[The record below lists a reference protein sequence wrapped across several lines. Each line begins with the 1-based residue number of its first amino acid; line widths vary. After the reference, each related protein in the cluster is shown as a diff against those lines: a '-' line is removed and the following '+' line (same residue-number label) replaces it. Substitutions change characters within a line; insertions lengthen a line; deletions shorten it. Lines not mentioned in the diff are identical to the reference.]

1 MYVGTKALDDRLNI
15 IDCGEYSNKGIWI
28 LNIIIKEDSSETS
41 QARGNANKN
50 HIEWFKWKDRQH
62 QALGQLRF
70 FPEESATMWEN
81 WQ

>member
-50 HIEWFKWKDRQH
+50 HIEWFK
-62 QALGQLRF
+62 
-70 FPEESATMWEN
+70 
-81 WQ
+81 